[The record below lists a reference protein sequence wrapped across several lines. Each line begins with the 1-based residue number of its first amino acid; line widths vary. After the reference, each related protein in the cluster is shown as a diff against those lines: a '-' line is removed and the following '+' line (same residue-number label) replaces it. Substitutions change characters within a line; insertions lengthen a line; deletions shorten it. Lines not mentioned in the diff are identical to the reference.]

1 MLSMGLMFYPSMLGS
16 LSIKSNVCLLL
27 ATARRLKRNSISEKN
42 RTTY

>member
-1 MLSMGLMFYPSMLGS
+1 MLSMGLMVYPSMLGS
-16 LSIKSNVCLLL
+16 LSIKSNVCLL